1 MRTRMIHMMGVAW
14 PPALRASL
22 ARRLPTAPPC
32 PLRPAAGAAARCM
45 LTKVWSLLFRSH
57 DEALRYWQPLAVTGW
72 ESEIQHGRDRTW
84 QTYMIHM
91 CNS

>member
-1 MRTRMIHMMGVAW
+1 
-14 PPALRASL
+14 
-22 ARRLPTAPPC
+22 
-32 PLRPAAGAAARCM
+32 M